1 MPDTVQK
8 RETSP
13 SFTMT
18 RLQLLPT
25 HLQQRRSAGPLDVQ
39 ALPAGDLRALPAA
52 NLRALDRL
60 MLVQGQ
66 EPLSKR
72 RQVAGAAREVL
83 TGFRSFIRPSGVGG
97 ISSAVGTSGAVG
109 MKGAAGISGAAGM
122 SGTAGMKGA
131 GGSHATVSRH
141 VSRGT
146 IASPILSTIVGA
158 ITSSIVG
165 SIASASTIIA
175 VMGLCG
181 LTSSALAQV
190 PVAIAP
196 PPDMATARRLLYGGA
211 VWQDPRVN
219 DFFGGGSRVSIRA
232 SVTEVWRQRYTDL
245 STEKL
250 MVVYQLTPGPREQFQ
265 CAACVPA
272 LGAALFA
279 ADERGRWQLRAR
291 GPLLMEGA
299 PGAGPEDLQ
308 LLQLADDR
316 WALRS
321 RRADSAAGW
330 ESRSERL
337 VLEQGD
343 QLRLALN
350 EGFKDKPGPAAC
362 GSGAA
367 PQATGLSVLSPGLGP
382 RVEVVLRFNEGRC
395 PRPDPRVQRQ
405 RLILRDGQFELED
418 PGQGSL

>member
-1 MPDTVQK
+1 
-8 RETSP
+8 
-13 SFTMT
+13 MT

-25 HLQQRRSAGPLDVQ
+25 HLQQRQPAGPLDVL
-39 ALPAGDLRALPAA
+39 ALRALQ
-52 NLRALDRL
+52 LRELELRELELRELELGALDRQT
-60 MLVQGQ
+60 LVRGHR
-66 EPLSKR
+66 PLSPRGK
-72 RQVAGAAREVL
+72 VAGAAREAL
-83 TGFRSFIRPSGVGG
+83 TGFCSFIR
-97 ISSAVGTSGAVG
+97 
-109 MKGAAGISGAAGM
+109 
-122 SGTAGMKGA
+122 
-131 GGSHATVSRH
+131 
-141 VSRGT
+141 
-146 IASPILSTIVGA
+146 AST
-158 ITSSIVG
+158 
-165 SIASASTIIA
+165 STIIA
-175 VMGLCG
+175 AIGLCS